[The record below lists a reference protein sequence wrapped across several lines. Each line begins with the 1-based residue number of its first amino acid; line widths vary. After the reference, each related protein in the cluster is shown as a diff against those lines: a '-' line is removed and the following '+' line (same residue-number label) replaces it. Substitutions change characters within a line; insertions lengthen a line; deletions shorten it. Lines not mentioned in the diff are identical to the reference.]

1 MALTTYA
8 QNNEIQL
15 YLYAPNQVENIPGA
29 SMEYLINNLSS
40 AVTADGLAAQ
50 NEYMTQ
56 FILIPKVNVASKSII
71 TNTQTQVVLNID
83 ISLQVVDG
91 MSGTFYASSIVNVK
105 GVGTNETKAYNSA
118 FRSINKN
125 QQQIVLLVKAAKQKI
140 MSYYEAEADN
150 IIKKANLLAAKNNY
164 EEAFFLLSM
173 IPSQCS
179 KFDASISAGL
189 SLWEKYKVYSCNT
202 NLAKAEAI
210 WVSGQDYNAAIR
222 ATEYLCQILP
232 DSDCYAKAR
241 QLYNEIKK
249 KVGDLWKYE
258 MKQYNT
264 EAELKKAKIQAFQA
278 IGVAYGKGQQPRV
291 IIQKTRM

>member
-1 MALTTYA
+1 
-8 QNNEIQL
+8 
-15 YLYAPNQVENIPGA
+15 
-29 SMEYLINNLSS
+29 
-40 AVTADGLAAQ
+40 
-50 NEYMTQ
+50 
-56 FILIPKVNVASKSII
+56 
-71 TNTQTQVVLNID
+71 
-83 ISLQVVDG
+83 
-91 MSGTFYASSIVNVK
+91 
-105 GVGTNETKAYNSA
+105 
-118 FRSINKN
+118 
-125 QQQIVLLVKAAKQKI
+125 

-164 EEAFFLLSM
+164 EEAFYLLSM
-173 IPSQCS
+173 IPSQCC